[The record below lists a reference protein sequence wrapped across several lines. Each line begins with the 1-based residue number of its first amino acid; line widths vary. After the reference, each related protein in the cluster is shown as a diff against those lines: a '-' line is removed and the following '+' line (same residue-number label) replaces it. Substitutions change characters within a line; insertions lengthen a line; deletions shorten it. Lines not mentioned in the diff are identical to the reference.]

1 MLLQRLIEEYP
12 TQFAEYAE
20 KVLDSYFGNIFVTYQ
35 KEKILYV
42 NKRMD
47 TSVHMS
53 NEELTG
59 LKLEKTVD
67 V

>member
-35 KEKILYV
+35 NEKILYV
-42 NKRMD
+42 NKRMAA
-47 TSVHMS
+47 SVHMS
-53 NEELTG
+53 KIGRASCRERVCLY
-59 LKLEKTVD
+59 V
-67 V
+67 